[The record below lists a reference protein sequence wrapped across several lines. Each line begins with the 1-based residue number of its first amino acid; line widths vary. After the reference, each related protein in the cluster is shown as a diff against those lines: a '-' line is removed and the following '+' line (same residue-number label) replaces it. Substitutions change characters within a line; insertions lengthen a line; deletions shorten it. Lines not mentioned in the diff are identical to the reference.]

1 LLNHGITTDH
11 TCYDP
16 PLPNTDV
23 VDAQFQQWEAYGLSH
38 ASNASDIALD
48 VNPENVDAAGA
59 LLRISGTFNK

>member
-1 LLNHGITTDH
+1 MNHSITTDH

-23 VDAQFQQWEAYGLSH
+23 VNAQFHQWEANGLSH
-38 ASNASDIALD
+38 ARNASDIVLD

-59 LLRISGTFNK
+59 LLRIAGTFNE